1 MNIQVINEYKSNEK
15 KRFRE
20 YYKYL
25 NNQDITTNKII
36 SIFLNKA
43 IYSSSVKNF
52 MNRIYDYKY
61 LFIDIYFYSLKNRIV
76 KFVHEFECTDN
87 NIKKLLYILN
97 RVKYDNYNTVDKKD
111 IITYILQFNILDYRI
126 YE

>member
-61 LFIDIYFYSLKNRIV
+61 LLIDIYFYSLKNRIV
-76 KFVHEFECTDN
+76 KFIHAFECTDN
-87 NIKKLLYILN
+87 NIKKLFYILN
-97 RVKYDNYNTVDKKD
+97 RIKYENYNTVDKKD